1 MAWEIGNNS
10 EVNSA
15 KERRVG
21 EKTSQC
27 QDAYERECKS
37 ISISR
42 RNALRFGA
50 VTAAASAFTAASG
63 SGLFGGALAIAQ
75 PNQLPFPLTGL
86 TNGLVVTDLEIVTVT
101 DTSVTFSWATY
112 AGPHPAWGKLAPLA
126 PADTEVALASVAEM
140 SAGGGAPAGSET
152 SARADLPV
160 VHKDAKQ
167 VGYHFVT
174 IEGLQPGTTYRFEC
188 RSNGLV
194 AEPGL
199 VTRSLPQTEENKGQ
213 FTTLVAP
220 SGDYLTTIAI
230 VNDTH
235 IGEAGHGIIVGQF
248 PPPIQVAEGA
258 TPYPEVML
266 TGALAEIQALGI
278 KKVFVNGD
286 VTSEARPAEV
296 RRFAEIMNTFG
307 AQGSEWFVT
316 RGNHDRPHK
325 PEADP
330 NAGYDE
336 FPVLEGTDDHRDP
349 FGVILERPRQQL
361 WVAHQGPVR
370 VIGVDST
377 SLDNA
382 GGEINDEQFAALEEE
397 LQRNPNQPTII
408 LAHHPITTEA
418 GITNAGG
425 PFFILKASDARR
437 LQEML
442 NDAPGVFFAG
452 AGHTHRAARTKGDFG
467 SGVDYLETGACKAYP
482 GGYTLMHVYS
492 GRLPNQLPPSE
503 HPRGTGMG
511 GSSTVGRLR
520 TRTRSIAGRYC

>member
-1 MAWEIGNNS
+1 MTWDSGKKIARNTVDEHQRKN
-10 EVNSA
+10 
-15 KERRVG
+15 
-21 EKTSQC
+21 
-27 QDAYERECKS
+27 
-37 ISISR
+37 ISR
-42 RNALRFGA
+42 RTALRFGA
-50 VTAAASAFTAASG
+50 LVAGAGAMSAANAG
-63 SGLFGGALAIAQ
+63 GLFGGAVAAAQ
-75 PNQLPFPLTGL
+75 PNQMPFPLTGL
-86 TNGLVVTDLEIVTVT
+86 TDGLVVTDLEVVTVT

-126 PADTEVALASVAEM
+126 PADTEVALASVDGADTGA
-140 SAGGGAPAGSET
+140 SASLGAA
-152 SARADLPV
+152 ANANLPV
-160 VHKDAKQ
+160 VHKDPTQ

-174 IEGLQPGTTYRFEC
+174 IDGLQPGTTYRFEC
-188 RSNGLV
+188 RSNGVV

-199 VTRSLPQTEENKGQ
+199 ITRNLPQTAEQTGQ

-230 VNDTH
+230 LNDTH
-235 IGEAGHGIIVGQF
+235 IGETGHGIIVGEF
-248 PPPIQVAEGA
+248 PPPIQAAPGA
-258 TPYPEVML
+258 APYPEVML
-266 TGALAEIQALGI
+266 TGALAEIQALGL

-286 VTSEARPAEV
+286 ATSEARPAEV

-307 AQGSEWFVT
+307 AQGAEWFVT

-349 FGVILERPRQQL
+349 FGVILDRPRQQL
-361 WVAHQGPVR
+361 WVTEQGPVR
-370 VIGVDST
+370 VIGLDSA
-377 SLDNA
+377 SLDTA
-382 GGEINDEQFAALEEE
+382 GGEIDDEQFAALQEE
-397 LQRNPNQPTII
+397 LQRNPNQPTIV

-418 GITNAGG
+418 GLTNAGG
-425 PFFILKASDARR
+425 ASFILNASDARR

-442 NDAPGVFFAG
+442 NDASCVFFAG

-492 GRLPNQLPPSE
+492 GGYQINFHRVNTPGALEWVARARWAVYGLEPEALLGDTADRNYVVNRQL
-503 HPRGTGMG
+503 G
-511 GSSTVGRLR
+511 
-520 TRTRSIAGRYC
+520 